1 MAVYTPQTRYH
12 PEIALTNLSDLTC
25 GAHIMYITSNE
36 EKYITNA
43 ASFIKTGLLL
53 EQIVVLVD
61 QKKIWPLIIKKLEEH
76 GLFNEQIDRIHF
88 IDSEEVYY
96 RNGELYLGSILEAT
110 NGSINSD
117 YFLIKI

>member
-61 QKKIWPLIIKKLEEH
+61 QKKIWPLIIKKLEEY

-96 RNGELYLGSILEAT
+96 RNGEL
-110 NGSINSD
+110 
-117 YFLIKI
+117 